1 MDINIIDLIY
11 KLNESRKNLTVLNE
25 FFSLKVNNFCSYFVF
40 QGFQIWFWIFWRLI
54 LCLWD
59 KGVDW
64 NQRTVVTWAKSFATL
79 KAQSCSLPDR
89 AIAFYWTWTG
99 LLYRRLTIN
108 TGIRHLI
115 FPDLLRHN
123 LFRSKFFWVLWCI
136 CHNLCSCFIPPGI
149 YVRFVVAKRFIAV
162 LTGFVTG
169 YAIYPE
175 AGLQAV
181 ALLGSSADGLN
192 FWIIWKEIKIVL
204 SVVLL
209 TCSCWFCHAG
219 HYSGVGD

>member
-1 MDINIIDLIY
+1 MND
-11 KLNESRKNLTVLNE
+11 
-25 FFSLKVNNFCSYFVF
+25 FFSLKANFCSYFVF
-40 QGFQIWFWIFWRLI
+40 QGCQIWFWIFWRLI
-54 LCLWD
+54 LSLWD
-59 KGVDW
+59 KEVDW
-64 NQRTVVTWAKSFATL
+64 DQTVVTWAKSFAAL
-79 KAQSCSLPDR
+79 KTKSCSLPDR
-89 AIAFYWTWTG
+89 AIAFYLNYWIG
-99 LLYRRLTIN
+99 LFHRRPTIN
-108 TGIRHLI
+108 IGIRHLI
-115 FPDLLRHN
+115 FPDLLSHN

-136 CHNLCSCFIPPGI
+136 CHYLCSCFIPPGI
-149 YVRFVVAKRFIAV
+149 YVRFVVAKRFIAI
-162 LTGFVTG
+162 LSGFVTG

-209 TCSCWFCHAG
+209 TCSCWFCHTR